1 MTGFGTGRAAVGN
14 EEISAEMRSLNHKF
28 CEVKVRLPRE
38 ISLLEPQ
45 VLKKVRDALARGAV
59 EVLVKRQGA
68 TATTASP
75 VVDLT
80 LAKQYRQALSSLSRD
95 LALSDTPSIQDI
107 FSQPGVIRLG
117 EPNVDLEVASN
128 AVDLAVEQALQALLR
143 MREAEGK
150 EIGADLRM
158 RLKRVSDLVEEI
170 AAVAPQAIQQ
180 YQQRLEDRIRELA
193 SGIPVDPQRLVQ
205 EVAFLAERTD
215 VAEELARLRS
225 HLQQFRALLDSDQP
239 VGRRMDFLV
248 QEMHRE
254 VNTTGAKSQH
264 PEISARI
271 VELKS
276 ELERLREQIQNV
288 E

>member
-14 EEISAEMRSLNHKF
+14 EEISAEVRSLNHKF

-59 EVLVKRQGA
+59 EVLVKRHGA
-68 TATTASP
+68 SAATASP
-75 VVDLT
+75 VVDLS
-80 LAKQYRQALSSLSRD
+80 LAKQYRQAFSTLAKDLS
-95 LALSDTPSIQDI
+95 LADSPSIQDI

-128 AVDLAVEQALQALLR
+128 AVDLAVGQALEALLR
-143 MREAEGK
+143 MREIEGT

-158 RLKRVSDLVEEI
+158 RLKRVSEIVEEI
-170 AAVAPQAIQQ
+170 GAVAPQAVQQ
-180 YQQRLEDRIRELA
+180 YQQRLGERIRELA

-225 HLQQFRALLDSDQP
+225 HLQQFRALLDSNQP

>member
-14 EEISAEMRSLNHKF
+14 EEISAEVRSLNHKF

-68 TATTASP
+68 AAATASP
-75 VVDLT
+75 VVDLA
-80 LAKQYRQALSSLSRD
+80 LAKQYRQAFSSLAHD
-95 LALSDTPSIQDI
+95 LALADAPSIQDI

-117 EPNVDLEVASN
+117 EPSVDLEVASN

-143 MREAEGK
+143 MRETEGR
-150 EIGADLRM
+150 EMGTDLRM
-158 RLKRVSDLVEEI
+158 RLKRVSDIVEEI
-170 AAVAPQAIQQ
+170 AAVAPQAVQQ
-180 YQQRLEDRIRELA
+180 YQQRLGERVRELS
-193 SGIPVDPQRLVQ
+193 SGVPADPQRLVQ